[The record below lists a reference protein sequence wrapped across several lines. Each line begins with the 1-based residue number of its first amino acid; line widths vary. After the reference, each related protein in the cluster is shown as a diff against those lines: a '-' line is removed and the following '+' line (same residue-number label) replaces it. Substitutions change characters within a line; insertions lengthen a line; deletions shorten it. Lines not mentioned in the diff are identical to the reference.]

1 MKRKVVNLSET
12 PEAAQ
17 DLPLSHAVVAGDLVF
32 TSGWVGYELDTS
44 EVPEGIQA
52 QTEQTLENLKAV
64 LEAAG
69 TTLDRVVKVTVYLKN
84 VGDFRAMNQVYRRYF
99 PKDPPART
107 TIGAGALA
115 DPALLV
121 EIEMVAA
128 LPDVHVA

>member
-17 DLPLSHAVVAGDLVF
+17 DLPLSHAVVVGDLVF

-44 EVPEGIQA
+44 DVPEGIQA

-64 LEAAG
+64 LEVAG

-107 TIGAGALA
+107 TIGAGALV

-128 LPDVHVA
+128 LPDFHVA